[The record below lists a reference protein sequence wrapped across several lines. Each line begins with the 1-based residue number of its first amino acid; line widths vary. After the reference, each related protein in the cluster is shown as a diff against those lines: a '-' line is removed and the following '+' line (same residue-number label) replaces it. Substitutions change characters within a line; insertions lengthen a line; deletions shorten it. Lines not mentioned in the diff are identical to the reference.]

1 MKNFYLPQK
10 ATALLFSL
18 AAVAMFACTNDATP
32 TPPPTV
38 DPGNEQ
44 IAAEPFKSIKATVGE
59 ETVTAT
65 VQDEER
71 TISLTFDYAES
82 FKSVKLVVELND
94 GWSITNPADPDNA
107 DLSDNAPSIVFQKKV

>member
-94 GWSITNPADPDNA
+94 GDRKS
-107 DLSDNAPSIVFQKKV
+107 VV